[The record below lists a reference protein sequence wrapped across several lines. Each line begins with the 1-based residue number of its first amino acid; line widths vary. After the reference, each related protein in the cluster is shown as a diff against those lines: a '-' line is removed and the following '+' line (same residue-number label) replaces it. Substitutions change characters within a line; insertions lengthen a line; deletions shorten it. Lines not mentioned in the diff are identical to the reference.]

1 MTEPQPEAAPRANP
15 QGLDGAMPE
24 VPQTGL
30 DPFAPA
36 PEGQTPQPLRVQSV
50 IRRALAGM
58 TGGAIR
64 IFARLVTA
72 VQPDWRGTA
81 PVGGQRIYYANHNSH
96 GDFILIWSVLPV
108 QARKRARA
116 VAGADYWG
124 GKGLRRFIGSD
135 VFNTVLIDRQREGR
149 NVDPIATMAGA
160 LDAGDSLIIF
170 PEGTRNLTD
179 DILLPFKSGLFHLA
193 SCRPDIDLVPVWIEN
208 LNRVMPKGEF
218 IPVPLMC
225 KTSFGA
231 PLRLAEG
238 ESKTDFLDRARD
250 ALLDLRPNHLEMR

>member
-24 VPQTGL
+24 VPQTCL
-30 DPFAPA
+30 DPSA

-225 KTSFGA
+225 KTIFGA